1 MVSYTLLGTIASLN
15 LNYVNGLQ
23 WSFQINMCD
32 KRKISLFFI
41 LKYDNNKER
50 KKSKIDNQKDLISK

>member
-32 KRKISLFFI
+32 KRKISLYFI

>member
-1 MVSYTLLGTIASLN
+1 MSYTLLGTIASLN